1 MPRTK
6 DTQLRSIY
14 EKFNKFRNTSNVLS
28 EQMNPREKRQ
38 LESSFRAIETNIDF
52 IKQEVKI
59 ISKLLMKQGMNK
71 SVREIQQS
79 FKRKV
84 IEFGLDVRNI
94 ARQHL
99 SEKFT
104 GITDTGPGYSNPE
117 AQKLSIDAVNKASKE
132 IGKAQNKAV
141 TIFTSDMKNGKYDNM
156 DLIRSIKSGRIQD
169 ASFSKRGV
177 LQQLYYDVRDR
188 FNKYGRRRKW
198 LN

>member
-14 EKFNKFRNTSNVLS
+14 EKFNKFRDTSNVLS

-38 LESSFRAIETNIDF
+38 LESSFRAINTNIDY

-84 IEFGLDVRNI
+84 IEFGLDVQNI
-94 ARQHL
+94 AKQHL
-99 SEKFT
+99 SEAFPPSSLGSST
-104 GITDTGPGYSNPE
+104 YSNPE
-117 AQKLSIDAVNKASKE
+117 AMKNSIDAVNKAAKE
-132 IGKAQNKAV
+132 VGKAQNRAV
-141 TIFTSDMKNGKYDNM
+141 SIFTSDMKQGKYDKI
-156 DLIRSIKSGRIQD
+156 DLSRSIYKGNIKDS
-169 ASFSKRGV
+169 SFSKRAV
-177 LQQLYYDVRDR
+177 LKTLFYDLRDR
-188 FNKYGRRRKW
+188 FNKYGRRRK
-198 LN
+198 

>member
-1 MPRTK
+1 VPRTK

-141 TIFTSDMKNGKYDNM
+141 SIFTSDMKNNKYDNM
-156 DLIRSIKSGRIQD
+156 DLIRSIKTGRLQD
-169 ASFSKRGV
+169 ASFSKRGL
-177 LQQLYYDVRDR
+177 LQQLYFDVRDR
-188 FNKYGRRRKW
+188 FNKYGRRRK
-198 LN
+198 

>member
-14 EKFNKFRNTSNVLS
+14 EKFNKFRDTSNVLS
-28 EQMNPREKRQ
+28 EQMSPREKRQ

-132 IGKAQNKAV
+132 IGKAQNRAV
-141 TIFTSDMKNGKYDNM
+141 SIFTSDMKNNKYDKF
-156 DLIRSIKSGRIQD
+156 DLVRSIKSGKLQD
-169 ASFSKRGV
+169 ASFSKRNV
-177 LQQLYYDVRDR
+177 LQQLFYDVRDR
-188 FNKYGRRRKW
+188 FNKYGRRRK
-198 LN
+198 

>member
-14 EKFNKFRNTSNVLS
+14 EKFNKFRDTSNVLS

-132 IGKAQNKAV
+132 VGKAQNRAV
-141 TIFTSDMKNGKYDNM
+141 SIFTSDMKQGKYDKF
-156 DLIRSIKSGRIQD
+156 DLVRSIKSGKLQD
-169 ASFSKRGV
+169 ASFSKRNV
-177 LQQLYYDVRDR
+177 LQQLFYDVRDR
-188 FNKYGRRRKW
+188 FNKYGRRRK
-198 LN
+198 

>member
-104 GITDTGPGYSNPE
+104 GISDTGAGYSNPE

-141 TIFTSDMKNGKYDNM
+141 TIFTSDMKNNKYDNM

-177 LQQLYYDVRDR
+177 LQQLYFDVRDR
-188 FNKYGRRRKW
+188 FNKYGRRRK
-198 LN
+198 

>member
-6 DTQLRSIY
+6 DTQLRAIY
-14 EKFNKFRNTSNVLS
+14 EKFNKFRKIEEESNILS
-28 EQMNPREKRQ
+28 EQMSPREKRQ
-38 LESSFRAIETNIDF
+38 LDASFRAINTNIDY

-104 GITDTGPGYSNPE
+104 GISDTGAGYSNPE

-132 IGKAQNKAV
+132 IGKAQNRAV
-141 TIFTSDMKNGKYDNM
+141 SIFTSDMKNNKYDNM
-156 DLIRSIKSGRIQD
+156 DLIRSIKTGRLQD
-169 ASFSKRGV
+169 ASFSKRGL

-188 FNKYGRRRKW
+188 FNKYGRRRK
-198 LN
+198 

>member
-141 TIFTSDMKNGKYDNM
+141 SIFTSDMKNNKYDNM
-156 DLIRSIKSGRIQD
+156 DLIRSIKTGRLQD
-169 ASFSKRGV
+169 ASFSKRGL

-188 FNKYGRRRKW
+188 FNKYGRRRK
-198 LN
+198 

>member
-99 SEKFT
+99 SEAFPPSSLGSST
-104 GITDTGPGYSNPE
+104 YSNPE
-117 AQKLSIDAVNKASKE
+117 AMKNSIDAVNKAAKE
-132 IGKAQNKAV
+132 VGKAQNRAV
-141 TIFTSDMKNGKYDNM
+141 SIFTSDMKQGKYDKI
-156 DLIRSIKSGRIQD
+156 DLSRSIYKGNIKDS
-169 ASFSKRGV
+169 SFSKRAV
-177 LQQLYYDVRDR
+177 LKTLFYDLRDR
-188 FNKYGRRRKW
+188 FNKYGRRRK
-198 LN
+198 

>member
-6 DTQLRSIY
+6 DTQLRAIY
-14 EKFNKFRNTSNVLS
+14 EKFNKFRKIEEESNILS

-132 IGKAQNKAV
+132 IGKAQNRAV
-141 TIFTSDMKNGKYDNM
+141 SIFTSDMKNNKYDKF
-156 DLIRSIKSGRIQD
+156 DLVRSIKSGKIQD
-169 ASFSKRGV
+169 ASFSKRNV
-177 LQQLYYDVRDR
+177 LQQLFYDVRDR
-188 FNKYGRRRKW
+188 FNKYGRRRK
-198 LN
+198 

>member
-59 ISKLLMKQGMNK
+59 ISKLLMKQGMKK
-71 SVREIQQS
+71 SVKDIQQS

-117 AQKLSIDAVNKASKE
+117 AQKLSIDSVNKASKE
-132 IGKAQNKAV
+132 IGKAQQRV
-141 TIFTSDMKNGKYDNM
+141 VSIFTSDMKQGKYDKF
-156 DLIRSIKSGRIQD
+156 DLVRSIKSGKLQD
-169 ASFSKRGV
+169 ASFSKRNV
-177 LQQLYYDVRDR
+177 LSQLFYDVRDR
-188 FNKYGRRRKW
+188 FNKYGRRRK
-198 LN
+198 

>member
-14 EKFNKFRNTSNVLS
+14 EKFNKFRDTSNVLS

-52 IKQEVKI
+52 IKREVKI

-84 IEFGLDVRNI
+84 IEFGLDVRNV

-104 GITDTGPGYSNPE
+104 GITDTGSGYSNPE
-117 AQKLSIDAVNKASKE
+117 AQKLSINAVNKASKE
-132 IGKAQNKAV
+132 VGKAQNRAV
-141 TIFTSDMKNGKYDNM
+141 SIFTSDMKQGKYDKI
-156 DLIRSIKSGRIQD
+156 DLSRSIYKGNIKDS
-169 ASFSKRGV
+169 SFSKRAV
-177 LQQLYYDVRDR
+177 LKTLFYDLRDR
-188 FNKYGRRRKW
+188 FNKYGRRRK
-198 LN
+198 

>member
-38 LESSFRAIETNIDF
+38 LESSFRAINTNIDY

-84 IEFGLDVRNI
+84 IEFGLDVQNI
-94 ARQHL
+94 AKQHL
-99 SEKFT
+99 SEAFPPSSLGSST
-104 GITDTGPGYSNPE
+104 YSNPE
-117 AQKLSIDAVNKASKE
+117 AMKNSIDAVNKAAKE
-132 IGKAQNKAV
+132 VGKAQNRAV
-141 TIFTSDMKNGKYDNM
+141 SIFTSDMKQGKYDKI
-156 DLIRSIKSGRIQD
+156 DLSRSIYKGNIKDS
-169 ASFSKRGV
+169 SFSKRAV
-177 LQQLYYDVRDR
+177 LKSLFYDLRDR
-188 FNKYGRRRKW
+188 FNKYGRRRK
-198 LN
+198 